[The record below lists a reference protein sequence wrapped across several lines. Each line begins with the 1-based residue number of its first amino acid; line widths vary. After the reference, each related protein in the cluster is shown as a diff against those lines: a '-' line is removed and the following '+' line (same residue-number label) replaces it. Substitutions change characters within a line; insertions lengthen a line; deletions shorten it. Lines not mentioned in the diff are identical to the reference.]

1 MRCCTTV
8 VTMRYRRWQP
18 LDKTMPHEVAVAMRE
33 RAAKTT
39 DKAAARY
46 LLLGAE
52 TIDHNTP

>member
-1 MRCCTTV
+1 
-8 VTMRYRRWQP
+8 
-18 LDKTMPHEVAVAMRE
+18 MRE

-52 TIDHNTP
+52 TIDHNTPQPKKRRL